1 MHKVGIKDIMFFVIV
16 AVLVAV
22 TVFSKV
28 YTENKDEKLIGIH
41 VKGEVR
47 APGYY
52 EINYGARIKDAIKYA
67 GGETERA
74 DLNTLNLAL
83 MLRDGEEITI
93 PAKNEGSEKET
104 SDKININTADSY
116 TLCKLEGIGEA
127 LARSIVE
134 YRAQNGSFKSIDE
147 LKKIDGIGEEKLK
160 KFASQIT
167 V

>member
-1 MHKVGIKDIMFFVIV
+1 MRKMGIKDIMFFIIV
-16 AVLVAV
+16 AVLVAI

-28 YTENKDEKLIGIH
+28 YTDNKEEKLIGIH
-41 VKGEVR
+41 VKGEVN

-67 GGETERA
+67 GGETLKA

-83 MLRDGEEITI
+83 MLRDGEEITV
-93 PAKNEGSEKET
+93 PAKNEGSKQNDA
-104 SDKININTADSY
+104 DKININTADAYS
-116 TLCKLEGIGEA
+116 LCKLDGIGEA
-127 LARSIVE
+127 LANSIVE
-134 YRAQNGSFKSIDE
+134 YRVQNGSFKSIDE